1 MDEHHLS
8 PEAWL
13 QRVRDDYLT
22 TYMRDGGA
30 SVKIVVADQ
39 DVRDQVREQLRA
51 VATSDRFQY
60 AHVDAANR
68 RVHLVQ
74 NLFTGVA
81 EQIAWDE
88 LATAFLRQA
97 LTDKHYRIPASGSL
111 ALDDLAAEND
121 EAKDLLVRDIRKIIT
136 NRVFRDYGL
145 SREFRLGATA
155 MCRGAFDKSA
165 DVQQE
170 ASDVCAWLC
179 GSLDR
184 MSALRRIGIFRKVNR
199 NNARQLLFS
208 TSAWIR
214 AANGGGLI
222 ATIDIS
228 RYAAGKEA
236 TGEGLTYTK
245 MASLDMHE
253 VLREFVDDTDDL
265 QAALIVFL
273 TGEHFLTSVTNGL
286 RNYDALRLRLTD
298 DVRDRRRPNPFA
310 PMVRL
315 RPAV

>member
-1 MDEHHLS
+1 
-8 PEAWL
+8 
-13 QRVRDDYLT
+13 
-22 TYMRDGGA
+22 
-30 SVKIVVADQ
+30 
-39 DVRDQVREQLRA
+39 
-51 VATSDRFQY
+51 
-60 AHVDAANR
+60 
-68 RVHLVQ
+68 
-74 NLFTGVA
+74 
-81 EQIAWDE
+81 
-88 LATAFLRQA
+88 
-97 LTDKHYRIPASGSL
+97 
-111 ALDDLAAEND
+111 
-121 EAKDLLVRDIRKIIT
+121 
-136 NRVFRDYGL
+136 
-145 SREFRLGATA
+145 
-155 MCRGAFDKSA
+155 MCRAAFDRSL

-170 ASDVCAWLC
+170 ASDARAWLC

-214 AANGGGLI
+214 STNAGGLI

-236 TGEGLTYTK
+236 TGEGNTYTK

-253 VLREFVDDTDDL
+253 VLREFVDATDDL
-265 QAALIVFL
+265 HAALIVFV
-273 TGEHFLTSVTNGL
+273 TGEQFLTSVTSGL

-315 RPAV
+315 RSVA